1 LEAVKNNNNTDDSQ
15 SRSIVNVDINLN
27 AHLIL
32 ASDLQL
38 GEEIGRG
45 SSGVVYK
52 AVWRGIEVAV
62 KQLLSSKQM
71 STKEIHDF
79 IAEISVMASLR
90 PHGKSE
96 FVYQK

>member
-1 LEAVKNNNNTDDSQ
+1 MVN
-15 SRSIVNVDINLN
+15 IVAAVDINLN

-52 AVWRGIEVAV
+52 ATWRGTEVAM

-79 IAEISVMASLR
+79 IAEISLMASLR

-96 FVYQK
+96 FVLYQKCLDL